1 MRVDEILSIVDS
13 LKKNE
18 IGEELKLHWLNEVE
32 GRVHCEINKLPP
44 EEYVKISTTLEEL
57 SIPMPYARIYM
68 TYLLAMMSFV
78 SKEYDLYTDI
88 YMRYESEFSEYA
100 KYCLRER

>member
-18 IGEELKLHWLNEVE
+18 ISEELKLYWLNEVE
-32 GRVHCEINKLPP
+32 ARVHCEINRLPT
-44 EEYVKISTTLEEL
+44 EDFEKISTTLQEL
-57 SIPMPYARIYM
+57 TIPMPYSKIYL
-68 TYLLAMMSFV
+68 TYLLAMISFS

-88 YMRYESEFSEYA
+88 YMKYEREFSDYA
-100 KYCLRER
+100 KFCLRER

>member
-1 MRVDEILSIVDS
+1 MRVDEILSIADS

-18 IGEELKLHWLNEVE
+18 IGEELKLFWLNEIE
-32 GRVHCEINKLPP
+32 ARVHCEINKLPL
-44 EEYVKISTTLEEL
+44 EEFKKISTTLQEL
-57 SIPMPYARIYM
+57 SIPMPYARVYL

-88 YMRYESEFSEYA
+88 CIKYESEFSEYA
-100 KYCLRER
+100 KFCLRER